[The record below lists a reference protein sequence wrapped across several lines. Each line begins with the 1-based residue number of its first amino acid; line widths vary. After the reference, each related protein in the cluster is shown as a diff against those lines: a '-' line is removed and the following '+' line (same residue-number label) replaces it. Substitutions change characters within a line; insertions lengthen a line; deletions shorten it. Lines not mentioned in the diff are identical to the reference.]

1 MFSHVSS
8 HSDPDRLR
16 SGVLRYLAQF
26 SHAVFL
32 DSNTAANGP
41 IPVTGVTYDWIA
53 AAGVSE
59 IFYPAKEPFLELNS
73 FLKRQQTAGNW
84 VFGHVCYD
92 FKNEIEKLHSH
103 HNPAMNFATLQFFV
117 PEQLFIMKQGQL
129 TIYNRTNNTA
139 EILQAIHTSES
150 EICSNQTSLRLV
162 QLPSRDAYLKTIG
175 TILHHISRGDIY
187 EMNFCHQVAAE
198 GVIDP
203 VFIYEKLVTESPNP
217 FAAFYKSDNK
227 FLLCASP
234 ERYLKK
240 SGNTVLS
247 QPIKGTAARDADPV
261 QDALNKNHLAKSEKE
276 RSENVMIVDLVRN
289 DLSRH
294 ALPGSVKVDEL
305 FGVYTF
311 RKVHQLISTV
321 SCQVDKGTSFADLL
335 QATFPM
341 GSMTGAPKVRAMQII
356 EEAENFKRELYSGTI
371 GYISPEGDFDFNVV
385 IRSIFYDAEAHK
397 IYLAAGGAITAASI
411 PEKEFEETLIK
422 LAPQLKVLNIPLS
435 AIFSTE
441 KEGRHA

>member
-8 HSDPDRLR
+8 PSDPDRLR
-16 SGVLRYLAQF
+16 SGVLRHLAQF
-26 SHAVFL
+26 SHGVFL

-41 IPVTGVTYDWIA
+41 IPVTGITYDWIA
-53 AAGVSE
+53 AAGASE
-59 IFYPAKEPFLELNS
+59 IFYAAKEPFLELNA
-73 FLKRQQTAGNW
+73 FLKRQQAAGNW

-103 HNPAMNFATLQFFV
+103 HHPAMNYATLQFFV
-117 PEQLFIMKQGQL
+117 PEQLLIMKQGQL
-129 TIYNRTNNTA
+129 TIYSQTNNIA
-139 EILQAIHTSES
+139 EILQAIQTSENQIS
-150 EICSNQTSLRLV
+150 SNQTSLRLV

-175 TILHHISRGDIY
+175 TILHHVSRGDIY
-187 EMNFCHQVAAE
+187 EMNYCHQVTAE
-198 GVIDP
+198 GTIDP
-203 VFIYEKLVTESPNP
+203 VNIYEKLVTESPNP

-276 RSENVMIVDLVRN
+276 RAENVMIVDLVRN
-289 DLSRH
+289 DLSKQ

-311 RKVHQLISTV
+311 RKVHQLISTI
-321 SCQVDKGTSFADLL
+321 SCQVNQDTSFADLL

-341 GSMTGAPKVRAMQII
+341 GSMTKSLKQQKILNA
-356 EEAENFKRELYSGTI
+356 N
-371 GYISPEGDFDFNVV
+371 YIQVPSDIFHRKA
-385 IRSIFYDAEAHK
+385 ISI
-397 IYLAAGGAITAASI
+397 LMW
-411 PEKEFEETLIK
+411 
-422 LAPQLKVLNIPLS
+422 
-435 AIFSTE
+435 
-441 KEGRHA
+441 

>member
-1 MFSHVSS
+1 MFSHVITLSNS
-8 HSDPDRLR
+8 ELLR
-16 SGVLRYLAQF
+16 AGVLRYLAQF

-41 IPVTGVTYDWIA
+41 IPVTGITYDWIA

-59 IFYPAKEPFLELNS
+59 IFSPLKEPFMELNS
-73 FLKRQQTAGNW
+73 FLKKQQASGNW

-92 FKNEIEKLHSH
+92 FKNDIEKLQSY
-103 HNPAMNFATLQFFV
+103 HNPAMHFATLQFFV
-117 PEQLFIMKQGQL
+117 PEQLLIMNQGQL
-129 TIYNRTNNTA
+129 TIYSRTNNTA
-139 EILQAIHTSES
+139 EILKAIQISENEFCTSHAPL
-150 EICSNQTSLRLV
+150 QLV
-162 QLPSRDAYLKTIG
+162 QLPSRDAYLKTISN
-175 TILHHISRGDIY
+175 ILQHISRGDIY
-187 EMNFCHQVAAE
+187 EMNYCHQVTAE
-198 GVIDP
+198 GTIDP
-203 VFIYEKLVTESPNP
+203 VNIYEKLVTESPNP

-247 QPIKGTAARDADPV
+247 QPIKGTAARDIDPV
-261 QDALNKNHLAKSEKE
+261 QDTLNKNHLAKSEKE

-289 DLSRH
+289 DLSKH

-321 SCQVDKGTSFADLL
+321 SCLVDKDTSFGDLL

-371 GYISPEGDFDFNVV
+371 GYISPDGDFDFNVV

-411 PEKEFEETLIK
+411 PDKEFEETLIK